1 MMSSGRKFAMVL
13 TVAGLVLMGAYPLH
27 AREVV
32 HYKLLVDS
40 EDAQKCISCHYG
52 QENDSKNSRCSKN
65 CMIDPGSSHPVA
77 KKYPP
82 RGKEKEYIP
91 LKELRKT
98 GLIKL
103 QDGTITCISCHDVAN
118 NIAYHTVVEDR
129 GTQLCK
135 LCHIR

>member
-1 MMSSGRKFAMVL
+1 MMRSGGKFAML
-13 TVAGLVLMGAYPLH
+13 LAMAGLVVVGAAPVQPV
-27 AREVV
+27 EVV

-40 EDAQKCISCHYG
+40 EDAEKCVSCHYG
-52 QENDSKNSRCSKN
+52 EEDSKAGTCGNN
-65 CMIDPGSSHPVA
+65 CLIDPGSSHPVT

-91 LKELRKT
+91 IKQLRET

-103 QDGTITCISCHDVAN
+103 QDGMITCISCHDLTN
-118 NIAYHTVVEDR
+118 HIPYHTVVEDR
-129 GTQLCK
+129 GTTLCK

>member
-1 MMSSGRKFAMVL
+1 MMSSGRKFAMIL
-13 TVAGLVLMGAYPLH
+13 TMTGLVLMGTYPLH
-27 AREVV
+27 ARQVG
-32 HYKLLVDS
+32 HYKFLVES
-40 EDAQKCISCHYG
+40 EDPQRCIDCHYG
-52 QENDSKNSRCSKN
+52 QEDDSKNSPCPKN
-65 CMIDPGSSHPVA
+65 CLVDPASSHPVA

-98 GLIKL
+98 GLVKL
-103 QDGTITCISCHDVAN
+103 QDGKITCVSCHDVAN

-129 GTQLCK
+129 GTHLCK